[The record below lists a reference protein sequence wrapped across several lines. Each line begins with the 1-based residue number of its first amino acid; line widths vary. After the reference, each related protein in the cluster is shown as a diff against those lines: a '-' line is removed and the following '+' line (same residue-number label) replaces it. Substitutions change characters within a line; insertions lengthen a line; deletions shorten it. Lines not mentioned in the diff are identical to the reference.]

1 MSKETERQV
10 ASHRPCSPRAAASES
25 FGRREWA
32 VPGTCWEPPQGPRSP
47 LMHGPPQLLH
57 LSLLGTTP
65 RWQPFLSRMVFLP
78 LG

>member
-10 ASHRPCSPRAAASES
+10 ANHRPCSPRAAASES

-32 VPGTCWEPPQGPRSP
+32 VPGTYWEPPQGPRSP

>member
-1 MSKETERQV
+1 M
-10 ASHRPCSPRAAASES
+10 ANHRPCSPSRGLRELWA
-25 FGRREWA
+25 REWA
-32 VPGTCWEPPQGPRSP
+32 VPGRYYWEPPQGPRSP

-57 LSLLGTTP
+57 LSLLGTTQ